1 MFSKSDIEQIRK
13 KGMSVEQVNQQI
25 AFFRHGIPLLNIDRP
40 ATIDDGITVTD
51 NYKIKELISVYV
63 NEIPSNNFVKFVPA
77 SGAATRMFKSLFEQL
92 SKPKNAELSEEVA
105 EFAVSLPLFAFYNDL
120 VKKIEEYGDSVSK
133 LIDAGDIQTLINYL
147 LSEKGLNYGNLPKG
161 LIKFHKYASGNRTSL
176 EEHLIEGVSY
186 AKNINNEVKIHFT
199 VSPEHLNRFKLFID
213 SVIDKYSR
221 QFDVKFLVELS
232 LQKSYTDTIAVDEN
246 NNPFRE
252 KDKKLV
258 FRPGGH
264 GALLENLN
272 DIDGDIVFIKNIDN
286 VVPDHLKDITVKYK
300 KVLAG
305 MLLQTQKQVFLYLRI
320 LANISDDNNKHKEI
334 KKFIEHRLGY
344 KFSPSFDDKS
354 TEEQKQILIN
364 VLNRPIRVCGMVKN
378 TDQPGGGPFWV
389 RGSQGEL
396 SLQILESSQFDF
408 TNKYQKDV
416 FNKATHFNPVD
427 LVISLRNEKGQ
438 KFKLSQFLDPGTGFI
453 SVKSKDGRSLKAF
466 ELPGLW
472 NGAMADWNTIFV
484 EVPVETFNPVKT
496 ISDLLRKEHNNFLNL

>member
-1 MFSKSDIEQIRK
+1 
-13 KGMSVEQVNQQI
+13 
-25 AFFRHGIPLLNIDRP
+25 
-40 ATIDDGITVTD
+40 
-51 NYKIKELISVYV
+51 
-63 NEIPSNNFVKFVPA
+63 
-77 SGAATRMFKSLFEQL
+77 
-92 SKPKNAELSEEVA
+92 
-105 EFAVSLPLFAFYNDL
+105 
-120 VKKIEEYGDSVSK
+120 
-133 LIDAGDIQTLINYL
+133 
-147 LSEKGLNYGNLPKG
+147 
-161 LIKFHKYASGNRTSL
+161 
-176 EEHLIEGVSY
+176 
-186 AKNINNEVKIHFT
+186 
-199 VSPEHLNRFKLFID
+199 
-213 SVIDKYSR
+213 
-221 QFDVKFLVELS
+221 
-232 LQKSYTDTIAVDEN
+232 
-246 NNPFRE
+246 
-252 KDKKLV
+252 
-258 FRPGGH
+258 
-264 GALLENLN
+264 
-272 DIDGDIVFIKNIDN
+272 
-286 VVPDHLKDITVKYK
+286 
-300 KVLAG
+300 